1 MTAIILSD
9 LPETIQTL
17 LSQAQTTGE
26 NLTITQNGIPLAII
40 SPIKKTKRAAFGAMK
55 DSVKIVGDIVEPT
68 SNLVDLVK
76 QRC

>member
-9 LPETIQTL
+9 LPETIQIL

-55 DSVKIVGDIVEPT
+55 DSVKIVGDLVEP
-68 SNLVDLVK
+68 SSSLVDWDVLA
-76 QRC
+76 

>member
-1 MTAIILSD
+1 MTAIIISD

-26 NLTITQNGIPLAII
+26 NLTITQNGIPLAIV
-40 SPIKKTKRAAFGAMK
+40 SPIEKTKRAAFGAMK

-76 QRC
+76 H

>member
-26 NLTITQNGIPLAII
+26 NLTITQDGIPLAII

-55 DSVKIVGDIVEPT
+55 GSVKIVGDIVEPS
-68 SNLVDLVK
+68 SNLVDWDALA
-76 QRC
+76 

>member
-17 LSQAQTTGE
+17 LHQAQTTGE

-40 SPIKKTKRAAFGAMK
+40 SPIKKALELH
-55 DSVKIVGDIVEPT
+55 SE
-68 SNLVDLVK
+68 L
-76 QRC
+76 

>member
-17 LSQAQTTGE
+17 LNQAQTTGE

-55 DSVKIVGDIVEPT
+55 DSVKIVGDIVEPS
-68 SNLVDLVK
+68 SNLVDWDALA
-76 QRC
+76 

>member
-40 SPIKKTKRAAFGAMK
+40 SPIKKTKRPA
-55 DSVKIVGDIVEPT
+55 IC
-68 SNLVDLVK
+68 L
-76 QRC
+76 

>member
-9 LPETIQTL
+9 LPETIQIL

-26 NLTITQNGIPLAII
+26 NLTITQNGIPLAIV

-55 DSVKIVGDIVEPT
+55 DSVKIVGDLVEP
-68 SNLVDLVK
+68 SSSLVDWDVLA
-76 QRC
+76 

>member
-55 DSVKIVGDIVEPT
+55 DSVKIVGDIVEP
-68 SNLVDLVK
+68 SSSLVDWDALA
-76 QRC
+76 